1 MFWLVVAGGVLH
13 GACGA
18 PWLLV
23 VSSLVAGG
31 GWWFPGGW
39 CRWSG
44 PRWWLVVHPG
54 IIARIFTAGH
64 VGGYARQL
72 LRDRKSTRLNS
83 SHI

>member
-44 PRWWLVVHPG
+44 PRWWLVVAGGSLVTAIGGVVLGGGWWFPG
-54 IIARIFTAGH
+54 GWWWL
-64 VGGYARQL
+64 VVPW
-72 LRDRKSTRLNS
+72 
-83 SHI
+83 